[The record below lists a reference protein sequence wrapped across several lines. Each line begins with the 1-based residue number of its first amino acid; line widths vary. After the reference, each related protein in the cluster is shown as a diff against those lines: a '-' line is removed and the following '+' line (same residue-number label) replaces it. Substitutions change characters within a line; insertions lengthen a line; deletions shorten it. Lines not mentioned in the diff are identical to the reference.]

1 MIGLESKI
9 KIIRE
14 INGNIITKI
23 GKMITIR
30 K

>member
-9 KIIRE
+9 KIIIE